1 MANSEKQ
8 MQNDNPVDNPAFPD
22 TFKGVQKLVERLTGA
37 RGCPWDKT
45 QTMNT
50 LIPMLVEECYELVE
64 AIESND
70 VEEIIEEIGDVL
82 FHMAFQ
88 MNIGVKKGFFKD
100 KDIFASTTEKYI
112 RRHPHV
118 FGDKQINSMKELT
131 ETWEEIKKNEKE
143 DRKSALDGI
152 PKSMP
157 SLTHSYSL
165 QRRAAKTGFDWE
177 CEEDIRA
184 KVIEEFDELAN
195 THTEE
200 EKIEEFGDI
209 LFSLVNAGRRMG
221 IDPEQSLRN
230 SNRKFENRFRAM
242 EKISSSRGSEF
253 KILTIEEKDS
263 LWEEVKKEHLY
274 EP

>member
-1 MANSEKQ
+1 

-37 RGCPWDKT
+37 SGCPWDKT

>member
-1 MANSEKQ
+1 MADSEKQ
-8 MQNDNPVDNPAFPD
+8 MQNDNPVGNPTFPD
-22 TFKGVQKLVERLTGA
+22 TFRGVQKLVERLTGA

-88 MNIGVKKGFFKD
+88 MNIGVKTGFIKD
-100 KDIFASTTEKYI
+100 KDIFASVTQKYI

-118 FGDKQINSMKELT
+118 FGDKQINSMKELA
-131 ETWEEIKKNEKE
+131 ETWEEIKRNEKE

-157 SLTHSYSL
+157 SLAHSYSL

-195 THTEE
+195 TNTEE

-230 SNRKFENRFRAM
+230 SNRKFESRFRAM

-263 LWEEVKKEHLY
+263 LWEEVKKERLY

>member
-37 RGCPWDKT
+37 SGCPWDKT

-64 AIESND
+64 AIESNN

>member
-37 RGCPWDKT
+37 SGCPWDKT

-88 MNIGVKKGFFKD
+88 MNIGVKTGFFKD
-100 KDIFASTTEKYI
+100 KDIFASVTQKYI

-118 FGDKQINSMKELT
+118 FGDKQINSMKELA
-131 ETWEEIKKNEKE
+131 ETWEEIKRNEKE

-157 SLTHSYSL
+157 SLAHSYSL

-195 THTEE
+195 TNTEE

-230 SNRKFENRFRAM
+230 SNRKFESRFRAM

-263 LWEEVKKEHLY
+263 LWEEVKKERLY

>member
-118 FGDKQINSMKELT
+118 FGDKQINS
-131 ETWEEIKKNEKE
+131 
-143 DRKSALDGI
+143 
-152 PKSMP
+152 
-157 SLTHSYSL
+157 
-165 QRRAAKTGFDWE
+165 
-177 CEEDIRA
+177 
-184 KVIEEFDELAN
+184 
-195 THTEE
+195 
-200 EKIEEFGDI
+200 
-209 LFSLVNAGRRMG
+209 
-221 IDPEQSLRN
+221 
-230 SNRKFENRFRAM
+230 
-242 EKISSSRGSEF
+242 
-253 KILTIEEKDS
+253 
-263 LWEEVKKEHLY
+263 
-274 EP
+274 

>member
-64 AIESND
+64 AIESNN

-263 LWEEVKKEHLY
+263 LWEEVKKERLY